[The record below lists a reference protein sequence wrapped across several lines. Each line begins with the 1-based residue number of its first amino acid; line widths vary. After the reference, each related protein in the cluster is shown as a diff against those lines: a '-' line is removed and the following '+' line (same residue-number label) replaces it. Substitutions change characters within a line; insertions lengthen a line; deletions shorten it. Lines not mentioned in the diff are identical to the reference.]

1 MKTALNI
8 IGQIRCSIRWQDS
21 NQTSNRWLKTLYLW
35 FKTLYLWLKTLFSSN
50 RWLKTLHITAFML
63 VVEKTITFVLGD
75 RDPGSAQDGRTSS
88 DLWTPVSQR
97 IFVWSE
103 QITLRLNS
111 QEPTKLASVQI
122 SNVDKMRI
130 STDGLCV
137 VSKHKS
143 HFFALL
149 SWTVCSLTA
158 MNNGTWILLK
168 HCSITWSQKKRHF
181 YKKRH
186 YSSWEVARSVNCGF
200 QSNNS
205 HCLDAAP

>member
-35 FKTLYLWLKTLFSSN
+35 FKILYSSN
-50 RWLKTLHITAFML
+50 RWLKTLYITAFML
-63 VVEKTITFVLGD
+63 VVEKKHNICARRSWSWVSSRWENFIRFVDACEPENICLI
-75 RDPGSAQDGRTSS
+75 RT
-88 DLWTPVSQR
+88 
-97 IFVWSE
+97 
-103 QITLRLNS
+103 ITLRLNS

>member
-1 MKTALNI
+1 M
-8 IGQIRCSIRWQDS
+8 
-21 NQTSNRWLKTLYLW
+21 
-35 FKTLYLWLKTLFSSN
+35 
-50 RWLKTLHITAFML
+50 AFML
-63 VVEKTITFVLGD
+63 AVEKIITFVLGE
-75 RDPGSAQDGRTSS
+75 RDPGSAQDWRTSC
-88 DLWTPVSQR
+88 DLWTPVSER

-103 QITLRLNS
+103 QITLNS
-111 QEPTKLASVQI
+111 QEPRPELATVQI
-122 SNVDKMRI
+122 SNVGKMRI

-137 VSKHKS
+137 MSKHKS

-168 HCSITWSQKKRHF
+168 HCSIAWSQKKRHF

-205 HCLDAAP
+205 HCLDSAL